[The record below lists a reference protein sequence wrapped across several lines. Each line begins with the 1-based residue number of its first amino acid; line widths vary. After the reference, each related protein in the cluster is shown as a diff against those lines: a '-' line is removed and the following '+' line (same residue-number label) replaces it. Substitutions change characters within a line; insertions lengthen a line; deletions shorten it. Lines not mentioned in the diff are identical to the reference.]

1 MNIKKKIKKLTED
14 NKTLNEKIEKLKK
27 DNKLL
32 KNMRN
37 NNIIINNNNNNN
49 NNEKLD
55 ENEKIKKL
63 NETITELKFENNS
76 LKDICSEVQNKN
88 KELKLQINENKKNY
102 IQDIDKLQSEIIS
115 FKENEFKEKNELEK
129 KIKLLMDNNNSNN
142 KDIINKEIFVLQKQ
156 VKELLQYK
164 NKCNILEKD
173 KFQLKSELR
182 KLKQEKEKET
192 IANNNYTKQIFKIA
206 KEQSLIFESEN
217 NIIFFKSKENN
228 SNINIKEEDKRENN
242 ETYIE
247 LNKRIGDLLK
257 KNEDLIKENKK
268 LENKRNE
275 LVKKVNNIND
285 LIDLNNKDLVQKI
298 LELEKVI
305 EVLNKELNSENN
317 KKIVLQNEIVKLE
330 KKINKQIDEASEK
343 EEYSIKNTPNAN
355 NIIINNNNNNS
366 PFVINDEYNDK
377 IDNYKN
383 QVSSLKNENYSLMD
397 TINNL
402 KNEIRLYKIKLY
414 SSKKVNKDNQNQ
426 NIINNDDED
435 LIKDITTEMNRW
447 KQEYY
452 NLSKINDLLKEK
464 ILNLEKNLG
473 IDEEIKYLKEV
484 LYKKDKLLMD
494 LTLQIKEFQS
504 KSDDI
509 ILGKTEKNKEKQIEI
524 LLNEVKGIRKRLLN
538 IVTSND
544 RINNFDDFINNIK
557 IIQNCENKIK
567 DKEAKKALE
576 KLKLYIDEYTLNNDM
591 AYNEFLA
598 KLYSN

>member
-1 MNIKKKIKKLTED
+1 
-14 NKTLNEKIEKLKK
+14 
-27 DNKLL
+27 
-32 KNMRN
+32 MRN

-142 KDIINKEIFVLQKQ
+142 KDIINKEIIVLQKQ

-268 LENKRNE
+268 LENKKNE
-275 LVKKVNNIND
+275 LVKKVNNLND

-464 ILNLEKNLG
+464 ILKLEKNLG

-538 IVTSND
+538 MVTLNEG
-544 RINNFDDFINNIK
+544 INNFEDLINNIK
-557 IIQNCENKIK
+557 VLQKIENKIK
-567 DKEAKKALE
+567 DKEVKKALE
-576 KLKLYIDEYTLNNDM
+576 QLNKLIHEYELNNDM
-591 AYNEFLA
+591 AYNKFLV
-598 KLYSN
+598 KLYNI